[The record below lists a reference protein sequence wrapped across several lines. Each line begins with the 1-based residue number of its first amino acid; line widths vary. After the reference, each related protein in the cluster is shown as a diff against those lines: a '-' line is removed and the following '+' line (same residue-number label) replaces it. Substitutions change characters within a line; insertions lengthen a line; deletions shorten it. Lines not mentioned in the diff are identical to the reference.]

1 LASTPA
7 SVTGRPY
14 HERVTAAPVTSRILV
29 VDDDVQLADVVARYL
44 VRDGYAVN
52 VATDGPSGL
61 HLALET
67 LPDLVVLDA
76 MLPGLDGFTVCQRI
90 REVAPIPV
98 MMLTARGEEDDR
110 LLGFERGAD
119 DYLTKPFSPR
129 ELAARVKA
137 VLRRARGEV
146 GVPGSGTVR
155 VGDVELDLVSREVTR
170 AGEPLSLS
178 AREFDL
184 LAFFARN
191 PRRVFSREELLA
203 SVWGCTFGDT
213 ATVTVH
219 VRRLRLKIEPDP
231 TEPQHLIA
239 IRGVGY
245 RCEP

>member
-1 LASTPA
+1 M
-7 SVTGRPY
+7 TG
-14 HERVTAAPVTSRILV
+14 TALTSRILV
-29 VDDDVQLADVVARYL
+29 VDDDVQLLDVVANYL
-44 VRDGYAVN
+44 KRDGCEVQ
-52 VATDGPSGL
+52 VATDGQTGL
-61 HLALET
+61 RIALET
-67 LPDLVVLDA
+67 LPDLIVLDV
-76 MLPGLDGFTVCQRI
+76 MLPGLDGFEVCQQI
-90 REVAPIPV
+90 RQVAPIPV
-98 MMLTARGEEDDR
+98 IMLTARTEEDDR

-129 ELAARVKA
+129 ELTARVKA

-146 GVPGSGTVR
+146 GVPGSGLLQI
-155 VGDVELDLVSREVTR
+155 GDVQLDLVSREVSR

-178 AREFDL
+178 AREFEL

-191 PRRVFSREELLA
+191 PHRVFTREDLLS
-203 SVWGCTFGDT
+203 SVWGWSFGDT

-231 TEPQHLIA
+231 TVPIHILA

>member
-1 LASTPA
+1 
-7 SVTGRPY
+7 
-14 HERVTAAPVTSRILV
+14 VTSRILV

-67 LPDLVVLDA
+67 LPDRVVLDA

-137 VLRRARGEV
+137 VLRRARGGV
-146 GVPGSGTVR
+146 GMPGSGTVR

-184 LAFFARN
+184 LAFFGRN

-203 SVWGCTFGDT
+203 SVWGWTFGDT

-231 TEPQHLIA
+231 TEPKHLVA

>member
-1 LASTPA
+1 MAPTPA

-191 PRRVFSREELLA
+191 PAARVQPRGA
-203 SVWGCTFGDT
+203 ARV
-213 ATVTVH
+213 
-219 VRRLRLKIEPDP
+219 
-231 TEPQHLIA
+231 
-239 IRGVGY
+239 GVGLDV
-245 RCEP
+245 R